1 MLQQQEFIS
10 QLYFES
16 FITRE
21 EPGKTS
27 SLASKRRAE
36 GCGPSPHGILSTEE
50 NPSTESTEE
59 STEESAD
66 HELEDAARTER
77 DYLRQRLREELQRE
91 PTEQELDEW
100 LRQHTEGY

>member
-1 MLQQQEFIS
+1 LTIMLQQPEFIS
-10 QLYFES
+10 HLYFAS
-16 FITRE
+16 FITHE
-21 EPGKTS
+21 EPGRTS
-27 SLASKRRAE
+27 SLARGLRAK
-36 GCGPSPHGILSTEE
+36 GCDPAPRIILSTEE
-50 NPSTESTEE
+50 NPSTE

-77 DYLRQRLREELQRE
+77 DYLRQRLQEELQRE